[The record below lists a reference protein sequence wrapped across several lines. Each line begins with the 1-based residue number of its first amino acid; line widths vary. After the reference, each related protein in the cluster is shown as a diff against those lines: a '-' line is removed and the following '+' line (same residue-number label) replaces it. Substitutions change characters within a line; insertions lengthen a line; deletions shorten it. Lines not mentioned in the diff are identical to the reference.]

1 MVTFLRGTAV
11 SINKINGLAWTVMA
25 LANST
30 ENALT
35 MVNDEMKQ
43 LRDAVIQ
50 NRLVLDMLT
59 SESGGVCKML
69 GTSCCFH
76 IPDYSDNITNII
88 AHMRMAVK
96 EPERTHNVWAEWLT
110 NVGRI
115 GILSGWDRGPRGE
128 WPEN

>member
-1 MVTFLRGTAV
+1 GWGTRKRPGEEW
-11 SINKINGLAWTVMA
+11 ILQLMA
-25 LANST
+25 IANST

-59 SESGGVCKML
+59 SESGGICKML

-88 AHMRMAVK
+88 AHMRMWKNSSA
-96 EPERTHNVWAEWLT
+96 
-110 NVGRI
+110 
-115 GILSGWDRGPRGE
+115 
-128 WPEN
+128 

>member
-1 MVTFLRGTAV
+1 MGTAV
-11 SINKINGLAWTVMA
+11 SIKINGLAWTVLA

-43 LRDAVIQ
+43 IRDAGIQ

-59 SESGGVCKML
+59 SERRGVCKML

-76 IPDYSDNITNII
+76 IPDYSENPSYIYTICLLKLG
-88 AHMRMAVK
+88 AVPTQK
-96 EPERTHNVWAEWLT
+96 ALKPVFF
-110 NVGRI
+110 
-115 GILSGWDRGPRGE
+115 
-128 WPEN
+128 